1 MKYNFNTFIHTVDLD
16 PRPCENLEKI
26 NPSGSSQTNSAQE
39 QRDIQVTVSDALRP
53 SSVHPPSPETLDQ
66 EEGEEEE
73 TDDTMGVKSETDDH
87 MQYSLEEDD
96 HVETVVLD
104 DTARSEHLLSRYLLF
119 SGRVVW
125 KLDTG

>member
-1 MKYNFNTFIHTVDLD
+1 M
-16 PRPCENLEKI
+16 
-26 NPSGSSQTNSAQE
+26 
-39 QRDIQVTVSDALRP
+39 TVSDALRP

-66 EEGEEEE
+66 EEEE

-104 DTARSEHLLSRYLLF
+104 DTARSEHLLKSEF
-119 SGRVVW
+119 AV
-125 KLDTG
+125 